1 MSETS
6 FICIRCAAVNPTC
19 CKTPPAKRANC
30 FPLSFAEEE
39 RLLPH
44 ALKLGLPSHEVEE
57 NTPEFVKLM
66 YALFPDRRA
75 AVRKGFPKE
84 GTHMRLPLGEK
95 GECLFLREDG
105 CALPRE
111 ARPWY
116 CQLFPLWV
124 RNGFFDYFVSESCLL
139 AQEAKNLGDVFA
151 LLGISREETKA
162 LYHALCRDWGM
173 EEHDE

>member
-1 MSETS
+1 MCETS
-6 FICIRCAAVNPTC
+6 FVCIRCAAVHPTC
-19 CKTPPAKRANC
+19 CKTSPSNRANC

-44 ALKLGLPSHEVEE
+44 ALQLGLPSHEMED

-66 YALFPDRRA
+66 YALFPDKRA
-75 AVRKGFPKE
+75 AVLTRFPKE
-84 GTHMRLPLGEK
+84 GTHMRLPLGEQ

-105 CALPRE
+105 CALPRD

-124 RNGFFDYFVSESCLL
+124 RNGCFDYFVSASCLL
-139 AQEAKNLGDVFA
+139 AQEAKTLGDVFA
-151 LLGISREETKA
+151 LLGISREATKA
-162 LYHALCRDWGM
+162 VYHALCREWGM